1 MTMNFRST
9 VIGLAVC
16 AGALLPLKGQA
27 GDLPGSRNGT
37 YAAPMMANPAYGVNW
52 AGFYAGLNAGYGF
65 GQAKG
70 TNTTGGLGGIQIG
83 ANYQSGQL
91 VFGGEF
97 DADYTGIDYRAVSDK
112 FRQKWLVSARGRFGY
127 SFDRFLPYV
136 TAGLAVSPSQYTNS
150 LGKAENTH
158 VGFVFGVGGEAMV
171 TDRISVRAEWLHYR
185 FSTENYAIRGVPHDT
200 EVYTNALRVGVNYK
214 F

>member
-1 MTMNFRST
+1 MNMNFRST
-9 VIGLAVC
+9 VIGLAVF
-16 AGALLPLKGQA
+16 AGALLPMKGQA
-27 GDLPGSRNGT
+27 GDLPGQRSGNYT
-37 YAAPMMANPAYGVNW
+37 TPTLANTSYGVNW

-70 TNTTGGLGGIQIG
+70 TNISGGLGGVQIG

-97 DADYTGIDYRAVSDK
+97 DADYTGIDYRGVSDK

-136 TAGLAVSPSQYTNS
+136 TAGLAVSPSQYTSN

-171 TDRISVRAEWLHYR
+171 TERISVRAEWLHYR
-185 FSTENYAIRGVPHDT
+185 FGTENYSIGGVSRDT
-200 EVYTNALRVGVNYK
+200 DVYTNTLRVGVNYK